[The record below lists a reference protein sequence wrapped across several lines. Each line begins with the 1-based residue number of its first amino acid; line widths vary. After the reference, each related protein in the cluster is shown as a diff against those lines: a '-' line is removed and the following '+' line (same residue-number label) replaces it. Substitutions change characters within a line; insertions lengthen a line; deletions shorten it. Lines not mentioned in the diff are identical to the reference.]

1 MYQKFGVALK
11 KAAFCFIVKI
21 MKYFIVTFGCQMNK
35 SDSER
40 IAAVLEKI
48 GYQKASNEN
57 EADLIL
63 VNMCSVRQSAVD
75 RVYGMAKKF
84 AKLKTQNS
92 KLKTALTGCIS
103 KKDFLNF
110 KNFFDF
116 ILPIKTLN
124 LWPEILKKE
133 KFHFLLDQRE
143 KKFVEKF
150 DCQYLKVKPKYE
162 KKFSVF
168 IPISIGC
175 NNFCSFCI
183 VPFVRGPLICRNY
196 QEILEEAREAVKN
209 GAKEIWLLGQNVND
223 YKSRIDTNLATNLRE
238 YNISDIRAHISA
250 NSREINFA
258 KLLRM
263 VNDIPGDF
271 WIRFTSPHPK
281 NFSDE
286 LIETMAKCQKVTP
299 YLNLPVQSGDDEIL
313 KKMNRNYTIKEY
325 KNLIEKIRKAFKKYR
340 KGLEREV
347 AISTD
352 VIAGFPGE
360 TEKNFQNTVKLFEEI
375 RFDMGYIAKYSP
387 RPGTVAE
394 KMEDNV
400 PKEEKERRWEILT
413 EILKET
419 ALEKNKTFIGKEIE
433 ILPEEFKKGFLIG
446 KSRHYKTVKFK
457 GNKNLIGKFVKVK
470 IIDALPWGLKGI
482 LKQIKTSFERPY

>member
-11 KAAFCFIVKI
+11 KADFCFIVKI
-21 MKYFIVTFGCQMNK
+21 MKYFIITFGCQMNK

-40 IAAVLEKI
+40 IAGVLEKM

-75 RVYGMAKKF
+75 RVYGLAEKIQ
-84 AKLKTQNS
+84 KLKAKS
-92 KLKTALTGCIS
+92 YKLKAILTGCIS
-103 KKDFLNF
+103 NSDLKKF
-110 KNFFDF
+110 KNFFDY
-116 ILPIKTLN
+116 ILSIKALSQ
-124 LWPEILKKE
+124 WPEFLKKE
-133 KFHFLLDQRE
+133 KYFYYPNPRTLSE
-143 KKFVEKF
+143 AN
-150 DCQYLKVKPKYE
+150 YLNQKPKYQ

-168 IPISIGC
+168 IPISTGC
-175 NNFCSFCI
+175 DNFCSFCI

-196 QEILEEAREAVKN
+196 QEILEGAREAVKN

-223 YKSRIDTNLATNLRE
+223 YKSNLK
-238 YNISDIRAHISA
+238 SQ
-250 NSREINFA
+250 NSKLKTINFA

-313 KKMNRNYTIKEY
+313 KKMNRPYTTKQY
-325 KNLIEKIRKAFKKYR
+325 KNLVKKIRTAFKKYR
-340 KGLEREV
+340 KAPHQNKFGTGYRLEREI

-352 VIAGFPGE
+352 VIVGFPGE
-360 TEKNFQNTVKLFEEI
+360 TKKQFQNTAKLFKEI
-375 RFDMGYIAKYSP
+375 KFDMAYIAQYSP
-387 RPGTVAE
+387 RPGTAAE
-394 KMEDNV
+394 KMGDNV
-400 PKEEKERRWEILT
+400 PKKEKERRWKILT
-413 EILKET
+413 EILKKT
-419 ALEKNKTFIGKEIE
+419 ALEKNKKFVGKDVEVLIDE
-433 ILPEEFKKGFLIG
+433 TRNGFLLG
-446 KSRHYKTVKFK
+446 KTRHYKTVKIQLDHK
-457 GNKNLIGKFVKVK
+457 PSTLNTNLIGQFVRVK

-482 LKQIKTSFERPY
+482 LIKNPS